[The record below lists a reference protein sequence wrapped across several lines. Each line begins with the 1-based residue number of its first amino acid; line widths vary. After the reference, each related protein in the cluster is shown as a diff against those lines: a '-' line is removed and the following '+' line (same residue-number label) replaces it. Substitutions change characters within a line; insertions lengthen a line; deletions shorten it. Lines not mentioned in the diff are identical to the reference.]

1 MTSRENY
8 LAIARR
14 QGYEYMPVHFNMCP
28 SLQERFD
35 QYRKEHDL
43 FIPEGPSHVGSL
55 PMICAEPAEFEKYY
69 EDNPIKAGGTID
81 KWGVGHEPGS
91 KAAFHMTY
99 MRHPMENFDSL
110 EQIQSYP
117 FPVFTPEGA
126 DRQKAQTEAFH
137 AQGKAVQGGLGCSLW
152 EQAWYLRG
160 MENLF
165 CDMMSEDPMAEEL
178 LDRVTDVAVAQMESL
193 ARAGVD
199 SVYFGDDIG
208 MQHTIMMSEELYD
221 EWLKP
226 RLKRLI
232 DAGKAI
238 KPDLIVIYHSCGHVN
253 ELIPHL
259 MEAGID
265 VLNPVQPECK

>member
-126 DRQKAQTEAFH
+126 DRQKAQT
-137 AQGKAVQGGLGCSLW
+137 
-152 EQAWYLRG
+152 
-160 MENLF
+160 
-165 CDMMSEDPMAEEL
+165 
-178 LDRVTDVAVAQMESL
+178 
-193 ARAGVD
+193 
-199 SVYFGDDIG
+199 
-208 MQHTIMMSEELYD
+208 
-221 EWLKP
+221 
-226 RLKRLI
+226 
-232 DAGKAI
+232 
-238 KPDLIVIYHSCGHVN
+238 
-253 ELIPHL
+253 
-259 MEAGID
+259 
-265 VLNPVQPECK
+265 